1 MSPSAP
7 WALSGCW
14 RCSSEHHHNVPALRA
29 HETLDRHCP
38 EITGPRGRVQIL
50 PRGSCPDARSGHF
63 AHSRLGPLDSVP
75 HLGQHPRAELEFQ
88 SRDGAERPGLPAG
101 RVRGLES
108 VRGVFIARTTALR
121 YGDPTASV
129 GAGRRAS
136 CSERHTRAGRRAIRT
151 IQFPVSHVTG
161 LPPRCVNRG
170 MRVLFL
176 QAAQVLPPSRG
187 KVGATPGHPALC
199 RCPMKP
205 RTCPSWARSGP
216 AVAPSLVLYPAG
228 TGKGRHLLPLP
239 RRDPWPAP
247 EGVGPV

>member
-1 MSPSAP
+1 MFLDQSATLGVGSCYRNMATPSGTIWMEWGKGQGMNPRKGVRVMSPSAP

-14 RCSSEHHHNVPALRA
+14 RCSSEHHNVPALRA

-121 YGDPTASV
+121 YGKRGSRQACVLLRAAHS
-129 GAGRRAS
+129 GRA
-136 CSERHTRAGRRAIRT
+136 
-151 IQFPVSHVTG
+151 
-161 LPPRCVNRG
+161 
-170 MRVLFL
+170 
-176 QAAQVLPPSRG
+176 
-187 KVGATPGHPALC
+187 PGHPHHSVPSVTCYGSPSPVREPRHAGAVSAG
-199 RCPMKP
+199 CPG
-205 RTCPSWARSGP
+205 A
-216 AVAPSLVLYPAG
+216 AA
-228 TGKGRHLLPLP
+228 
-239 RRDPWPAP
+239 
-247 EGVGPV
+247 